1 MQIVRQLQELNEA
14 LSTESNKSIGFVPT
28 MGFLHRGHLS
38 LINESQKKADFTIV
52 SIFVNPTQFNN
63 PTDLKNY
70 PVSLKED
77 LMTLEKQE
85 VDLVFCPDY
94 DALYQNEKPVEIS
107 LGTLDSVLE
116 GTKRK
121 GHFQGVIRVVNIFF
135 KLINPNYA
143 FFGEKDYQQ
152 ILVIKKL
159 IKTYKLKV
167 KIETIPTVRE
177 KNGLAMSSRNILLD
191 NESRFDAKII
201 YEALCVV
208 KKMIKTCSFDKIK
221 DFINK
226 LFLVN
231 EQFNLEYFCIAES
244 CSLKEAESF
253 DPKIKVRAFI
263 CVKVQGIRLIDNI
276 ALN

>member
-14 LSTESNKSIGFVPT
+14 LSTESNRSIGFVPT

-77 LMTLEKQE
+77 LMTLEQQE

-94 DALYQNEKPVEIS
+94 DALYKNEKPVKIA
-107 LGTLDSVLE
+107 LGTLDCVLE
-116 GTKRK
+116 GTRRK

-152 ILVIKKL
+152 YL
-159 IKTYKLKV
+159 IISELARV
-167 KIETIPTVRE
+167 CFPQIEIIMCPTKRE
-177 KNGLAMSSRNILLD
+177 QFGLAMSSRN
-191 NESRFDAKII
+191 SR
-201 YEALCVV
+201 L
-208 KKMIKTCSFDKIK
+208 SSK
-221 DFINK
+221 DFEKAKDIYRILKYCKENFNFFNREELEKICLKK
-226 LFLVN
+226 LAEFS
-231 EQFNLEYFCIAES
+231 EPEYFEIRHS
-244 CSLKEAESF
+244 DDLLNNGDKFRSW
-253 DPKIKVRAFI
+253 RAFTATNLG
-263 CVKVQGIRLIDNI
+263 GIRLIDNI
-276 ALN
+276 ALNS

>member
-1 MQIVRQLQELNEA
+1 MQVVKQLQELNEA
-14 LSTESNKSIGFVPT
+14 LSYESNRSIGFVPT

-77 LMTLEKQE
+77 LMTLEHQE

-94 DALYQNEKPVEIS
+94 DALYKNEKPIKLA

-116 GTKRK
+116 GTRRK

-152 ILVIKKL
+152 YL
-159 IKTYKLKV
+159 IISELARVYFPQ
-167 KIETIPTVRE
+167 IEIIMCPTQRE
-177 KNGLAMSSRNILLD
+177 QVGLAMSSRN
-191 NESRFDAKII
+191 SR
-201 YEALCVV
+201 L
-208 KKMIKTCSFDKIK
+208 SSK
-221 DFINK
+221 DFEKAKEIYRILKYCKENFDFFNREELEKICLKK
-226 LFLVN
+226 LAEFS
-231 EQFNLEYFCIAES
+231 EPEYFEIRHSDDLLNNGDEFRS
-244 CSLKEAESF
+244 W
-253 DPKIKVRAFI
+253 RAFTATN
-263 CVKVQGIRLIDNI
+263 VGGVRLIDNI
-276 ALN
+276 VLNQ

>member
-14 LSTESNKSIGFVPT
+14 LSNESNRSIGFVPT

-77 LMTLEKQE
+77 LMTLEQQE

-94 DALYQNEKPVEIS
+94 DALYKNEKPVKIA
-107 LGTLDSVLE
+107 LGTLDCVLE
-116 GTKRK
+116 GTRRK

-152 ILVIKKL
+152 YL
-159 IKTYKLKV
+159 IISELARV
-167 KIETIPTVRE
+167 CFPQIEIIMCPTKRE
-177 KNGLAMSSRNILLD
+177 QFGLAMSSRN
-191 NESRFDAKII
+191 SR
-201 YEALCVV
+201 L
-208 KKMIKTCSFDKIK
+208 SSK
-221 DFINK
+221 DFEKAKDIYRILKYCKENFNFFNREELEKICLKK
-226 LFLVN
+226 LAEFS
-231 EQFNLEYFCIAES
+231 EPEYFEIRHS
-244 CSLKEAESF
+244 DDLLNNGDKFRSW
-253 DPKIKVRAFI
+253 RAFTATNLG
-263 CVKVQGIRLIDNI
+263 GIRLIDNI
-276 ALN
+276 VVNQ

>member
-14 LSTESNKSIGFVPT
+14 LSNESNRSIGFVPT

-77 LMTLEKQE
+77 LMTLEQQE

-94 DALYQNEKPVEIS
+94 DALYKNEKPVKIA

-116 GTKRK
+116 GTRRK

-152 ILVIKKL
+152 YL
-159 IKTYKLKV
+159 IISELARV
-167 KIETIPTVRE
+167 CFPQIEIIMCPTKRE
-177 KNGLAMSSRNILLD
+177 QFGLAMSSRN
-191 NESRFDAKII
+191 SR
-201 YEALCVV
+201 L
-208 KKMIKTCSFDKIK
+208 SSK
-221 DFINK
+221 DFEKAKDIYRILKYCKENFNFFNREELEKICLKK
-226 LFLVN
+226 LAEFS
-231 EQFNLEYFCIAES
+231 EPEYFEIRHS
-244 CSLKEAESF
+244 DDLLNNGDKFRSW
-253 DPKIKVRAFI
+253 RAFTATNLG
-263 CVKVQGIRLIDNI
+263 GIRLIDNI
-276 ALN
+276 VVNQ

>member
-14 LSTESNKSIGFVPT
+14 LSNESNRSIGFVPT

-77 LMTLEKQE
+77 LMTLEQQE

-94 DALYQNEKPVEIS
+94 DALYKNEKPVKIA
-107 LGTLDSVLE
+107 LGTLDCVLE
-116 GTKRK
+116 GTRRK

-152 ILVIKKL
+152 YL
-159 IKTYKLKV
+159 IISELARV
-167 KIETIPTVRE
+167 CFPQIEIIMCPTKRE
-177 KNGLAMSSRNILLD
+177 QFGLAMSSRN
-191 NESRFDAKII
+191 SR
-201 YEALCVV
+201 L
-208 KKMIKTCSFDKIK
+208 SSK
-221 DFINK
+221 DFEKAKDIYRILKYCKENFNFFNREELEKICLKK
-226 LFLVN
+226 LAEFS
-231 EQFNLEYFCIAES
+231 EPEYFEIRHS
-244 CSLKEAESF
+244 DDLLNNGDKLKSW
-253 DPKIKVRAFI
+253 RAFTAI
-263 CVKVQGIRLIDNI
+263 NLGGIRLIDNI
-276 ALN
+276 ALNP

>member
-14 LSTESNKSIGFVPT
+14 LSNESNRSIGFVPT

-77 LMTLEKQE
+77 LMTLEQQE

-94 DALYQNEKPVEIS
+94 DALYKNEKPVKIA
-107 LGTLDSVLE
+107 LGTLDCVLE
-116 GTKRK
+116 GTRRK

-152 ILVIKKL
+152 YL
-159 IKTYKLKV
+159 IISELARV
-167 KIETIPTVRE
+167 CFPQIEIIMCPTKRE
-177 KNGLAMSSRNILLD
+177 QFGLAMSSRN
-191 NESRFDAKII
+191 SR
-201 YEALCVV
+201 L
-208 KKMIKTCSFDKIK
+208 SSK
-221 DFINK
+221 DFEKAKDIYRILKYCKENFNFFNREELEKICLKK
-226 LFLVN
+226 LAEFS
-231 EQFNLEYFCIAES
+231 EPEYFEIRHS
-244 CSLKEAESF
+244 DDLLNNGDKFRSW
-253 DPKIKVRAFI
+253 RAFTATNLG
-263 CVKVQGIRLIDNI
+263 GIRLIDNI
-276 ALN
+276 ALNP

>member
-1 MQIVRQLQELNEA
+1 MQVVKQLQELNEA
-14 LSTESNKSIGFVPT
+14 LSYESNRSIGFVPT

-77 LMTLEKQE
+77 LMTLEHHE

-94 DALYQNEKPVEIS
+94 DALYKNEKPIKLA

-116 GTKRK
+116 GTRRK
-121 GHFQGVIRVVNIFF
+121 GHFQGVVRVVNIFF

-152 ILVIKKL
+152 YL
-159 IKTYKLKV
+159 IISELARV
-167 KIETIPTVRE
+167 CFPQIEIIMCPTQRE
-177 KNGLAMSSRNILLD
+177 QFGLAMSSRN
-191 NESRFDAKII
+191 SR
-201 YEALCVV
+201 L
-208 KKMIKTCSFDKIK
+208 SSK
-221 DFINK
+221 DFEKAKEIYRILKYCKENFNFLNREELEKICLKK
-226 LFLVN
+226 LAEFS
-231 EQFNLEYFCIAES
+231 EPEYFEIRHS
-244 CSLKEAESF
+244 DDLLNNGDKFRSW
-253 DPKIKVRAFI
+253 RAFTATNLG
-263 CVKVQGIRLIDNI
+263 GIRLIDNI
-276 ALN
+276 ALNQ